1 MERTESKSF
10 WQNPWAWGGCGCC
23 LGCLVIPLAFF
34 GVLGAGFFGVVK
46 GSDVYRDAL
55 ALVETHP
62 LVIESLG
69 EPIATGW
76 QFQGSVNLEG
86 SGGTADFSLP
96 ISGPKGSGRLYVEAE
111 KWAGEWTYHRLEIV
125 VDDGTRLQLLEQAP
139 LPEAAPLP
147 ENSPTQPVRD
157 DPPRILEEA

>member
-1 MERTESKSF
+1 MI
-10 WQNPWAWGGCGCC
+10 
-23 LGCLVIPLAFF
+23 IPLAFF

-55 ALVETHP
+55 ALAETHP

-86 SGGTADFSLP
+86 NRGTADFSVP

-111 KWAGEWTYHRLEIV
+111 KRVGEWSYHRLEIELE
-125 VDDGTRLQLLEQAP
+125 DGSRLQLLEDSP
-139 LPEAAPLP
+139 LPEAPLSP
-147 ENSPTQPVRD
+147 ENSPPPPIQD
-157 DPPRILEEA
+157 DPPRVLEEA